1 MKNTI
6 LTLITISAALFLSSC
21 EKEIEFNGS
30 QTDPKLVI
38 NSLIEPGQPIKAN
51 ISKSFFFLD
60 NEADTEAPN
69 DLVAMLYVNGE
80 SLGEMTLSYDTAVSY
95 DIWNPNEPNMGRVQ
109 KVYTHDYCP
118 VAGDVIKITASAN
131 GFDDVEAT
139 TSPIPND
146 LNVQLN
152 SEVTRWSSY
161 YNYMYNDTIVVD
173 SLLYISAYVNLTLNI
188 TDPNPGQTDFFRVLI
203 SNGEGGVAVN
213 SFDCIFDYDDPVFGS
228 AMPDNDIVDFSDL
241 DTRPEGV
248 FTDVLFD
255 GRSYQL
261 RFKLHIPI
269 SLYENEYD
277 PEFFQLPISLQHL
290 SKEYYNYLNTCDQG
304 EDIITF
310 FAEPIQTYTNVEGGY
325 GIVGGRTV
333 DTLWYALPLE
343 R

>member
-60 NEADTEAPN
+60 NEAETEAPN

-80 SLGEMTLSYDTAVSY
+80 SLGEMTLSYDTIASY

-109 KVYTHDYCP
+109 KVYTHDYRP

-152 SEVTRWSSY
+152 SEVTKWSSF
-161 YNYMYNDTIVVD
+161 YNYIYNDKIPVD
-173 SLLYISAYVNLTLNI
+173 SLLYISANVNLTINI
-188 TDPNPGQTDFFRVLI
+188 TDPNPRQSDHFYI
-203 SNGEGGVAVN
+203 DIPSSMGGGADN
-213 SFDCIFDYDDPVFGS
+213 NYRCTFDYDDPIFGS
-228 AMPDNDIVDFSDL
+228 AMPDNDIVDFSDFNTKPQGL
-241 DTRPEGV
+241 
-248 FTDVLFD
+248 FTDMLFD

-261 RFKLHIPI
+261 RFKLF
-269 SLYENEYD
+269 LYICMDEDAYD
-277 PEFFQLPISLQHL
+277 PDFFQLPISLQHL
-290 SKEYYNYLNTCDQG
+290 SKEYYNYLSTCDQG

-310 FAEPIQTYTNVEGGY
+310 FAEPIQTYTNVKGGY
-325 GIVGGRTV
+325 GIVGGRTM
-333 DTLWYALPLE
+333 DTLWYALPLVH
-343 R
+343 